1 MILAS
6 STTTLVVT
14 STESNYGAGSPV
26 VLNPLPSLSQYA
38 LPTSPLARPALVLED
53 FKSRRLHE
61 EIRIFYEKSLFVN

>member
-1 MILAS
+1 
-6 STTTLVVT
+6 
-14 STESNYGAGSPV
+14 
-26 VLNPLPSLSQYA
+26 LNPLPSLSQYA